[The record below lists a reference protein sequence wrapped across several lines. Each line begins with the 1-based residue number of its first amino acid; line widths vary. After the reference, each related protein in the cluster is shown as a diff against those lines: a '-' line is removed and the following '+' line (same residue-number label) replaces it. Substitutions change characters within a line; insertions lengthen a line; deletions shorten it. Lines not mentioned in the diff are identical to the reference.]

1 MAKMFCEIDL
11 SCRKGWSGKNTL
23 AFLSDEEKM
32 LCDIDARLEGPLDS
46 ATDSLFQKVGTFK
59 NHN

>member
-1 MAKMFCEIDL
+1 
-11 SCRKGWSGKNTL
+11 
-23 AFLSDEEKM
+23 LSDEEKM

-59 NHN
+59 ITFENDKLIATIDLGYTLVNA